1 MKFPLSWL
9 KEHLDTEASLATIV
23 ETLTRIGLEVEAVE
37 NPAETLGVFKIA
49 EILSAAPHPNA
60 DRLRV
65 CQVSTGEGAPLQVVC
80 GAPNARAGLKTVFAP
95 PGAYIPAKDFT
106 LSKGVIRGVES
117 AGMMCSPEELGL
129 EGDSSGIFE
138 LAAEAPVGAAYA
150 AFAGLDDPVIEI
162 NLTPNRSDAASVY
175 GVARDLAAAGLGRL
189 KGATGAPVQGKFP
202 CPVKVNLDF
211 APADARLAPIFA
223 LRLVRGVKNGPSPEW
238 LQKRLKSIGLR
249 PINALVDITNFL
261 TFDRGRPLHV
271 FDANKVAGD
280 LVVRRAKSGESL
292 LALDGRTYAL
302 DENMV
307 VICDHHGVEL
317 LAGVIGGE
325 ASGCDDGTTDVLI
338 ESALWD
344 PNNIAQTGRKLGVVS
359 DARYRFER
367 GVDPA
372 FVLPGLELATEFVL
386 KLCGGEPS
394 EAVVAGRVPAPP
406 AGISFPLSE
415 VERMTGLKLDASE
428 MVGALEKLGFSV
440 AGQSS
445 NFGHV
450 HVRAPSWRPDI
461 EGKAD
466 LVEEIVRIAG
476 LDRIDSVP
484 FPRDAA
490 VAGPVLTVLQ
500 RRVRASRRALA
511 ARGMVEAVTWS
522 FVGKEEA
529 EIFGGGRPELALA
542 NPIAADLSDMRPSLL
557 PGLIRGAKANAA
569 RGFGDVALFEVGQI
583 FQSDEED
590 RQYAAAA
597 GLRRGTAK
605 ASGAGRHWSDKAA
618 PVDVFDAK
626 ADVMALLS
634 TLGVAAGAVQ
644 VVPGGPDFL
653 HPGRSASLQFG
664 PRHIVGWFGELHPGA
679 LEVFDATGPIVAFEL
694 LLDVLPPPKPKPTKA
709 RPKLELSDFQ
719 PVERDFAFIVD
730 KNVKAADLIKAAQG
744 ADRTL
749 IVQVGV
755 FDLYEGPGVPDG
767 KKSMALNV
775 ILQPREKTLTDAEI
789 EAVAAKV
796 VAEAGKKTGAVLRG

>member
-1 MKFPLSWL
+1 M
-9 KEHLDTEASLATIV
+9 
-23 ETLTRIGLEVEAVE
+23 
-37 NPAETLGVFKIA
+37 
-49 EILSAAPHPNA
+49 
-60 DRLRV
+60 
-65 CQVSTGEGAPLQVVC
+65 
-80 GAPNARAGLKTVFAP
+80 
-95 PGAYIPAKDFT
+95 
-106 LSKGVIRGVES
+106 
-117 AGMMCSPEELGL
+117 
-129 EGDSSGIFE
+129 
-138 LAAEAPVGAAYA
+138 
-150 AFAGLDDPVIEI
+150 
-162 NLTPNRSDAASVY
+162 
-175 GVARDLAAAGLGRL
+175 
-189 KGATGAPVQGKFP
+189 
-202 CPVKVNLDF
+202 
-211 APADARLAPIFA
+211 
-223 LRLVRGVKNGPSPEW
+223 
-238 LQKRLKSIGLR
+238 
-249 PINALVDITNFL
+249 
-261 TFDRGRPLHV
+261 
-271 FDANKVAGD
+271 
-280 LVVRRAKSGESL
+280 
-292 LALDGRTYAL
+292 
-302 DENMV
+302 
-307 VICDHHGVEL
+307 
-317 LAGVIGGE
+317 
-325 ASGCDDGTTDVLI
+325 
-338 ESALWD
+338 
-344 PNNIAQTGRKLGVVS
+344 
-359 DARYRFER
+359 
-367 GVDPA
+367 
-372 FVLPGLELATEFVL
+372 
-386 KLCGGEPS
+386 
-394 EAVVAGRVPAPP
+394 
-406 AGISFPLSE
+406 
-415 VERMTGLKLDASE
+415 
-428 MVGALEKLGFSV
+428 
-440 AGQSS
+440 
-445 NFGHV
+445 
-450 HVRAPSWRPDI
+450 
-461 EGKAD
+461 
-466 LVEEIVRIAG
+466 
-476 LDRIDSVP
+476 
-484 FPRDAA
+484 
-490 VAGPVLTVLQ
+490 LTVLQ